1 MKKIILDNMGDMC
14 RYKEKPEV
22 YCVYCQKPLEFEF
35 DSFGLDWGA
44 EVKNFHRWRGP
55 LDCTCKQ
62 AIAEKERKQRIV
74 EQLQQEAIAEDHRR
88 KVNDLY
94 RTCNIGERFQDRTF
108 KTFNPANK
116 KQEAILKLAQDYAD
130 NFTELYKKGQ
140 GLLFIGKPG
149 TGKTHLVAAICH
161 SLVNQLVPVIFG
173 NVNSLLGRIKQTYDK
188 DSDES
193 ETEIIGELIST
204 PLLIIDDLGKEY
216 AKRDQNGWSW
226 VHQKLYEVINSRYE
240 DNKPLIVTTNLTL
253 KELEQ
258 RTDEAIVSRIVE
270 MCQGVNCDW
279 EDYRKIMA
287 VERSKGA

>member
-1 MKKIILDNMGDMC
+1 MRKITLDIMGDAGWF
-14 RYKEKPEV
+14 KEKPEI
-22 YCVYCQKPLEFEF
+22 YCIYCHKQLEFEPMKHPLD
-35 DSFGLDWGA
+35 DSIM
-44 EVKNFHRWRGP
+44 RWRGP
-55 LDCTCKQ
+55 VFCRCERAAVEID
-62 AIAEKERKQRIV
+62 RKQQEV
-74 EQLQQEAIAEDHRR
+74 ERLQQEAIDADHRR
-88 KVNDLY
+88 KVDDLY
-94 RTCNIGERFQDRTF
+94 RKCNIGERFRNRTF
-108 KTFNPANK
+108 GTFIPANK
-116 KQEAILKLAQDYAD
+116 KQDAIKRLAQNYATD
-130 NFTELYKKGQ
+130 FMEKYNQGQ

-149 TGKTHLVAAICH
+149 TGKTHLAAAICH
-161 SLVNQLVPVIFG
+161 SLVNNLVPVIFG

-188 DSDES
+188 DSNES
-193 ETEIIGELIST
+193 ETDIINELICI

-240 DNKPLIVTTNLTL
+240 DNKPLIVTTNLSL

-279 EDYRKIMA
+279 DDYRKIMA